1 MLKTVLIFAELDP
14 EDLEKTSDLI
24 ADITVNRIVQGFL
37 ILLAIYLSQLLIQR
51 FLHWL
56 GEKLPLKYRLLVK
69 ESLPFSRAFLF
80 GLGIV
85 FLFNLFLNLSGDNL
99 LPLTGTI
106 AVAVGFAFKDY
117 ISSVIAGILAL
128 FEAPYQVGDRIRIGD
143 NYGEIITY
151 GLRAIILQTP
161 DDNAVT
167 IPHNKM
173 WTEAIINANKGS
185 LEAQTV
191 INFYFRADVD
201 VAQVIYLLEKI
212 AQTSKYTQ
220 LDLPIIVVA
229 EEKPWATNFRL
240 KCYPL
245 DARDEFIY
253 QSDILKR
260 AKKLFREYGFDY
272 PILPVV
278 RQEI

>member
-1 MLKTVLIFAELDP
+1 MLKNILIFAELEQDN
-14 EDLEKTSDLI
+14 LEKASELI
-24 ADITVNRIVQGFL
+24 ADITANKVLQGL
-37 ILLAIYLSQLLIQR
+37 LVLLAIYLGQMLVERLI
-51 FLHWL
+51 HWL

-69 ESLPFSRAFLF
+69 ESLPFCRAFLF
-80 GLGIV
+80 GLGGV
-85 FLFNLFLNLSGDNL
+85 FLINLFLNLSQSNL

-128 FEAPYQVGDRIRIGD
+128 FEAPYQVGDRIKIGEH
-143 NYGEIITY
+143 YGEIVSY
-151 GLRAIILQTP
+151 GLRAIIIQTP
-161 DDNAVT
+161 DDDAVT

-173 WTEAIINANKGS
+173 WTEAIVNANKGS

-201 VAQVIYLLEKI
+201 VAQVAYLLEKI

-260 AKKLFREYGFDY
+260 AKKTFREYGFDY
-272 PILPVV
+272 PTLPIVS
-278 RQEI
+278 Q